1 MSDQPLLQLSDVLL
15 NAEAFIFVCSAMTAT
30 VGVFVVYQAY
40 RGYRRNESHPMLY
53 LAVGVILLT
62 AVPFGVN
69 YSLVVLTAATDAQI
83 LLAITVVNLAG
94 VSAIL
99 SALTRA

>member
-1 MSDQPLLQLSDVLL
+1 MNVRTLLQLSEALL
-15 NAEAFIFVCSAMTAT
+15 DGTALIFVFSAVTAAI
-30 VGVFVVYQAY
+30 GIFVAYQAY
-40 RGYRRNESHPMLY
+40 RGYRRNESRPMLY

-69 YSLVVLTAATDAQI
+69 YSLVLLTAATDAQI
-83 LLAITVVNLAG
+83 LLSITVMNFAG

-99 SALTRA
+99 YGLTRA